1 MSNYSKEIYQNQWIL
16 TDDAFLQHGCPTS
29 EDGMEWEFVQVDQ
42 VDPEKDLYAVSH
54 AYIDLRDYSEDEVND
69 MLHTYG
75 YDNFFSYVMQ
85 FPDFYKQGILEMFF
99 ETEIA
104 GHLTTGPGMSFNE
117 AVAEVES
124 IIGADLTQYKRP
136 YRKPDLSEQISGAE
150 QRREAHTDQTQPRR
164 EGR

>member
-1 MSNYSKEIYQNQWIL
+1 MPNSKENYQNQWIL
-16 TDDAFLQHGCPTS
+16 TDDAFLQHSRPTS
-29 EDGMEWEFVQVDQ
+29 EDGMEWEFIQIDQ
-42 VDPEKDLYAVSH
+42 VDPEKDLYAASH
-54 AYIDLRDYSEDEVND
+54 AHMVLQDYSEDEVND

-99 ETEIA
+99 ETEVA
-104 GHLTTGPGMSFNE
+104 GQPTGAGKSFNE

-124 IIGADLTQYKRP
+124 ITGTDLTQYKLP
-136 YRKPDLSEQISGAE
+136 HRKLNLSEQIFGAE
-150 QRREAHTDQTQPRR
+150 QRRENHINQTQPQR

>member
-42 VDPEKDLYAVSH
+42 VDPEKDLYAVNH
-54 AYIDLRDYSEDEVND
+54 AHMDLRDYSEDAVND

-85 FPDFYKQGILEMFF
+85 YPDFYKQGILEMFF

-104 GHLTTGPGMSFNE
+104 GQLTTSQGKSFNE

-124 IIGADLTQYKRP
+124 ITGIDLTQYKLP
-136 YRKPDLSEQISGAE
+136 HRKPNLSEQISGAE
-150 QRREAHTDQTQPRR
+150 QRKEIHTDQTQPQR

>member
-1 MSNYSKEIYQNQWIL
+1 MSTYSKEIYQNQWIL
-16 TDDAFLQHGCPTS
+16 TDDAFLQHGRQTS

-42 VDPEKDLYAVSH
+42 VDPEKDLYAVSYAH
-54 AYIDLRDYSEDEVND
+54 MDLRDYPEGEVND

-85 FPDFYKQGILEMFF
+85 YPDFYKQGILEMFF
-99 ETEIA
+99 ETESA

-124 IIGADLTQYKRP
+124 ITGAELTQYKRP
-136 YRKPDLSEQISGAE
+136 HRKPDLSEQISGAE
-150 QRREAHTDQTQPRR
+150 QRREAHTDQAQPQR

>member
-1 MSNYSKEIYQNQWIL
+1 MSNSKENYQNQWIL

-42 VDPEKDLYAVSH
+42 VDPEKDLYAVSYAH
-54 AYIDLRDYSEDEVND
+54 MDLRDYSEDEVND

-75 YDNFFSYVMQ
+75 YDSFFSYVMQ
-85 FPDFYKQGILEMFF
+85 YPDFYKQGILEMFF

-104 GHLTTGPGMSFNE
+104 GQLTTGPGKSFNE
-117 AVAEVES
+117 AVSEVED
-124 IIGADLTQYKRP
+124 ITGADLTQYKTP
-136 YRKPDLSEQISGAE
+136 HRKPDLASQISGAE
-150 QRREAHTDQTQPRR
+150 QRKESHIEQIQPQR

>member
-1 MSNYSKEIYQNQWIL
+1 MSNSKENYQNQWFL
-16 TDDAFLQHGCPTS
+16 TDDAFLQHGRQTS
-29 EDGMEWEFVQVDQ
+29 EDGMEWEFVQADQ
-42 VDPEKDLYAVSH
+42 VDPEKDLYAVSYAH
-54 AYIDLRDYSEDEVND
+54 MDLRDYPEGEVND

-85 FPDFYKQGILEMFF
+85 YPDFYKQGILEMFF

-124 IIGADLTQYKRP
+124 ITGADLTQYKRP
-136 YRKPDLSEQISGAE
+136 HRKPDLSSQISGAE
-150 QRREAHTDQTQPRR
+150 QRREGHTNQTQPQR